1 MFDFKLLINFSKPYY
16 CAQMLGGKLAKH
28 YKALLPASIGVGAQ
42 STWEGGFLRENY
54 AWKINKMPEF
64 YMIIDRKIIFSGF
77 FSMPP
82 CLPSPFS
89 YAGQPADRSVAV
101 ISSVLNS

>member
-54 AWKINKMPEF
+54 A
-64 YMIIDRKIIFSGF
+64 
-77 FSMPP
+77 
-82 CLPSPFS
+82 
-89 YAGQPADRSVAV
+89 
-101 ISSVLNS
+101 